1 MANNSHIEWTEATWN
16 PITGCTK
23 ISPGCKNCYA
33 NRMAMRLK
41 AIGQPNYR
49 NGFELTLHEQML
61 SMPSKW
67 SKSRTIFVN
76 SMSDLFHQDVPPTF
90 IHRVFSAM
98 HQANWHQYQIL
109 TKRSDRL
116 LSLNADIAWVPHIWM
131 GVSVENKD
139 YTFRIDHLRR
149 TGAHLKF
156 LSLEP
161 LLGPLPELDL
171 SGIDWVIVGGESG
184 PRARPIEATWVRD
197 IRDQCLNQDVP
208 FFFKQWGGVFK
219 KRNGRVL
226 DGRTWD
232 QMPMVSPPLNQL
244 RRLPNAPLADCSG
257 ARYLRKA

>member
-49 NGFELTLHEQML
+49 NGFELTVHEQML

-76 SMSDLFHQDVPPTF
+76 SMSDLFHQDVPLTY
-90 IHRVFSAM
+90 IQQVFSSM
-98 HQANWHQYQIL
+98 HQASWHQYQIL

-116 LSLNADIAWVPHIWM
+116 LLLNSDIDWAPHIWM

-149 TGAHLKF
+149 TDAHLKF

-171 SGIDWVIVGGESG
+171 RGIDWVIVGGESG
-184 PRARPIEATWVRD
+184 PRARPIEADWVRA
-197 IRDQCLNQDVP
+197 IRDQCLNQNVP

-219 KRNGRVL
+219 KRNGRLL

-232 QMPMVSPPLNQL
+232 QMPMVSPSLNQL
-244 RRLPNAPLADCSG
+244 IDKKPRRT
-257 ARYLRKA
+257 ARSKPAFLR